1 MALRPVTRKET
12 LSREVCLIAPVTEP
26 LVMGNILKSLSP
38 NDKLLNAIN
47 DLAALLNAET
57 SVVGAQVNKRTWDIK
72 EGVDRLEENMSKLL
86 TRIPEGNT
94 SSSVS
99 SFLR

>member
-1 MALRPVTRKET
+1 VALQPVTRKET
-12 LSREVCLIAPVTEP
+12 LSGEVFVIINVTEP

-38 NDKLLNAIN
+38 NDKFLNAIN

-72 EGVDRLEENMSKLL
+72 EGVERLEENMSRLL
-86 TRIPEGNT
+86 SRIPDGNT
-94 SSSVS
+94 
-99 SFLR
+99 L